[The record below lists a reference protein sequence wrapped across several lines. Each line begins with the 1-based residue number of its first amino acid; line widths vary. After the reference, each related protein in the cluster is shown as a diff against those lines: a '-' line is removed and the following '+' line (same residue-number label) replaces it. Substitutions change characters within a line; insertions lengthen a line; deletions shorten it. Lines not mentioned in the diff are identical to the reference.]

1 MVHRIGSN
9 KSVPVGQVALFPPE
23 LRDYDSGCVGGI
35 GISAG
40 PTRDIATDESAM
52 RQARTVGAWQREPWS
67 IRAGLVAGALTL
79 VLRLVGVVVGPF
91 AVVVAI
97 VAIVFLP
104 GPDDWAD
111 RFLVAAAALFGW
123 LPVLGWVPKLASR
136 VDVEGVLLAA
146 AVGVAVA
153 HQVGARR
160 TRSDERRR
168 IRPAEGLALAVGAGV
183 ALWWAIPFW
192 RQSVAGRLRLLLPGW
207 DNPTHLSFLSLN
219 IKLGS
224 FVTVQPNAP
233 SGLKYDAWEYPQ
245 GWHQM
250 WAQLVRL
257 WYRHPPTDA
266 RSLVNIYTVAL
277 VLTAGIGVTLGCVA
291 VARLVRDHAFA
302 ALVSMSVVAQLFAV
316 GVLSMTV
323 WFGFPNFALPVIAV
337 AIVPSMVVRATMR
350 PPATFFVVS
359 GLVLICAYNWWPLA
373 LFAMPSL
380 FIATLRLWKHAGETG
395 RRPVAAAG
403 IGFAALATVAPIV
416 MTLGLGTSHL
426 LINGGIPTM
435 PWWLFVAST
444 LAFVAAIV
452 MRHVVTGDKLTTF
465 VFGIPAVGGG
475 LGVIGVYWYEI
486 ASHGYISYYGEKL
499 ADAVTALCLIGLALF
514 VADVLSRYTPQ
525 LRQSRS
531 RVVLVGLAAVLMA
544 VAVFQING
552 YVGPRQQTVAA
563 GQAAVG
569 FQTYTQWMAQDT
581 TLNPVADSFFDSVD
595 ATRTRIAQSG
605 ELPETWSYIDTE
617 GLDPRMDWTDL
628 WFASL
633 VGGLDTPRLNRAY
646 HMYALYGVTDPTQ
659 QANVITQLF
668 PAGGP
673 TVRLVVP
680 EALVGPLTQDGS
692 QWVVGSTLFPY

>member
-1 MVHRIGSN
+1 MLHRIGSN
-9 KSVPVGQVALFPPE
+9 KSVPVGQRALFLPE
-23 LRDYDSGCVGGI
+23 LRDYDCVCVGGI
-35 GISAG
+35 GLSAG
-40 PTRDIATDESAM
+40 PTREAATGEPAISEPSESGSW
-52 RQARTVGAWQREPWS
+52 TREPWS

-79 VLRLVGVVVGPF
+79 ALRLVGVVVGPF

-104 GPDDWAD
+104 GPDYWAD

-123 LPVLGWVPKLASR
+123 LPVLGWVPKLGNH
-136 VDVEGVLLAA
+136 VDVEGILLAA

-160 TRSDERRR
+160 SRSHDRRR
-168 IRPAEGLALAVGAGV
+168 IVPAEALAVAVGAGV

-207 DNPTHLSFLSLN
+207 DNPTHLSFLALN

-224 FVTVQPNAP
+224 FVTVQPHAP
-233 SGLKYDAWEYPQ
+233 SGLKYDASEYPQ

-250 WAQLVRL
+250 WAQFVRL
-257 WYRHPPTDA
+257 WYRHPPSDA
-266 RSLVNIYTVAL
+266 RSLVNIYTVAI
-277 VLTAGIGVTLGCVA
+277 VVTSGIAVTLGCVA
-291 VARLVRDHAFA
+291 IARLVREHALA
-302 ALVSMSVVAQLFAV
+302 ALVPMSVVAQLLAV

-323 WFGFPNFALPVIAV
+323 WFGFPNFALPVMAV
-337 AIVPSMVVRATMR
+337 AVMPSILLRPTMR

-359 GLVLICAYNWWPLA
+359 GLVLVCAYSWWPLA

-380 FIATLRLWKHAGETG
+380 AVATLRLWNHAGTTG
-395 RRPVAAAG
+395 RRPWAAGAIVAAA
-403 IGFAALATVAPIV
+403 AATIAPIV
-416 MTLGLGTSHL
+416 ETLGLGTSHL

-444 LAFVAAIV
+444 LMFIAAVAV
-452 MRHVVTGDKLTTF
+452 RQVVTGDKLTTF
-465 VFGIPAVGGG
+465 VFGTPAVFG
-475 LGVIGVYWYEI
+475 LVGVYWYEV
-486 ASHGYISYYGEKL
+486 ATNGYVSYYGEKL
-499 ADAVTALCLIGLALF
+499 ADAATALSLVGLAIFL
-514 VADVLSRYTPQ
+514 AEVLSKYTPQ

-531 RVVLVGLAAVLMA
+531 RIALVGLAAVLTA

-552 YVGPRQQTVAA
+552 YVGPRQQTVAS
-563 GQAAVG
+563 GQAAAG
-569 FQTYTQWMAQDT
+569 FVTYTQWMDQTA
-581 TLNPVADSFFDSVD
+581 TLDPLADSFLDAVD
-595 ATRTRIAQSG
+595 ATRQRIAQTG
-605 ELPETWSYIDTE
+605 ELPEMWSYVDLE

-633 VGGLDTPRLNRAY
+633 VGGLDTPRLDRAL

-659 QANVITQLF
+659 QANIITELF

-673 TVRLVVP
+673 TVRLIVP
-680 EALVGPLTQDGS
+680 EFLVAPLTHDS
-692 QWVVGSTLFPY
+692 PQWVVGTTLFPQN

>member
-1 MVHRIGSN
+1 
-9 KSVPVGQVALFPPE
+9 
-23 LRDYDSGCVGGI
+23 VGGI

-40 PTRDIATDESAM
+40 PTRETTTGESANLEPHP
-52 RQARTVGAWQREPWS
+52 VGAWHREPWS
-67 IRAGLVAGALTL
+67 IRAGLIAAALTV
-79 VLRLVGVVVGPF
+79 VLRLVGVIVGPI

-97 VAIVFLP
+97 IAIVFLP
-104 GPDDWAD
+104 GPDYWAD

-123 LPVLGWVPKLASR
+123 LPVLGWVPKLGRS
-136 VDVEGVLLAA
+136 VDVEGILVAA

-160 TRSDERRR
+160 TRSHERRR
-168 IRPAEGLALAVGAGV
+168 IVPAEALALAVGAGV
-183 ALWWAIPFW
+183 TLWWAIPFW
-192 RQSVAGRLRLLLPGW
+192 RQTVAGRLRLLLPGW

-224 FVTVQPNAP
+224 FVTVQPDAP

-245 GWHQM
+245 GWHQT

-257 WYRHPPTDA
+257 WYRHPPSDA

-277 VLTAGIGVTLGCVA
+277 VLTAGVAVTLGCVA
-291 VARLVRDHAFA
+291 IARLVRANAFA
-302 ALVSMSVVAQLFAV
+302 ALAPMSVVAQVFAV

-337 AIVPSMVVRATMR
+337 AIVPSILARPTMR

-359 GLVLICAYNWWPLA
+359 GLVLVCAYNWWPLA

-380 FIATLRLWKHAGETG
+380 LVATLRLWNDARETR
-395 RRPVAAAG
+395 RRPFVAVAV
-403 IGFAALATVAPIV
+403 IFAAFATAAPIV
-416 MTLGLGTSHL
+416 MTLGLGTTHL

-444 LAFVAAIV
+444 FAFIAAIV
-452 MRHVVTGDKLTTF
+452 TRQVVTGDKLTTF
-465 VFGIPAVGGG
+465 LFGIPALFGG
-475 LGVIGVYWYEI
+475 LGVVGVYWYEV
-486 ASHGYISYYGEKL
+486 ASHGYVSYYGEKL
-499 ADAVTALCLIGLALF
+499 ADAVTAVCLVGLALF
-514 VADVLSRYTPQ
+514 VADALARYTPQ
-525 LRQSRS
+525 LRQSRA
-531 RVVLVGLAAVLMA
+531 RAALVGLAAVLTA
-544 VAVFQING
+544 AAVFQING

-563 GQAAVG
+563 GQAALG
-569 FQTYTQWMAQDT
+569 FQTYTQWMSQDN
-581 TLNPVADSFFDSVD
+581 TLDPLADRFFDAVD
-595 ATRTRIAQSG
+595 ATRARVAQSG

-617 GLDPRMDWTDL
+617 GLDPRLDWTDL

-633 VGGLDTPRLNRAY
+633 VGGLDTPRLNQAY

-659 QANVITQLF
+659 QANIIAQLF

-673 TVRLVVP
+673 TVRLVIP
-680 EALVGPLTQDGS
+680 ESLVTPLTSEGP
-692 QWVVGSTLFPY
+692 QWAVGTTLFPH